1 MYELFVEPLS
11 YRFMQYAMVTL
22 IAASI
27 ICASV
32 GVHLVVRRMSFFSV
46 GVSHAV
52 LPGVVVAFA
61 AGINVVIG
69 SLLAALAATFGI
81 SWLTRKRVLN
91 EDAAIG
97 AIYTGMFALGIV
109 MLATLA
115 TFQDMFALIFGDIL
129 AVNRG
134 ELQLLLGLAVLVVI
148 LLLTFNRELE
158 LTALDPAYAS
168 SIGLS
173 PDLARTGLLVLVAF
187 AVVAGITAVGIVL
200 TASLLIS
207 SASAASML
215 SANIWHRYFI
225 SVSIAIVAGI
235 LALYVSYHADLPSGG
250 SIVIFQALAVGLA
263 WCLRWFRN
271 RMGSHTEPV
280 DAEPAS

>member
-1 MYELFVEPLS
+1 
-11 YRFMQYAMVTL
+11 MQYAMVTL
-22 IAASI
+22 IAASV

-129 AVNRG
+129 AVNKS
-134 ELQLLLGLAVLVVI
+134 ELMLLLGLAVLVV
-148 LLLTFNRELE
+148 LLLLAFNRELE
-158 LTALDPAYAS
+158 LTGLDPAYAS

-173 PDLARTGLLVLVAF
+173 PDLARMGLLVLVAV

-215 SANIWHRYFI
+215 SASIWKRYAI
-225 SVSIAIVAGI
+225 SVSIAVVAGI

-250 SIVIFQALAVGLA
+250 LIVIFQALAVGLA

-280 DAEPAS
+280 DVEQAS

>member
-1 MYELFVEPLS
+1 
-11 YRFMQYAMVTL
+11 
-22 IAASI
+22 
-27 ICASV
+27 
-32 GVHLVVRRMSFFSV
+32 
-46 GVSHAV
+46 
-52 LPGVVVAFA
+52 
-61 AGINVVIG
+61 
-69 SLLAALAATFGI
+69 
-81 SWLTRKRVLN
+81 
-91 EDAAIG
+91 
-97 AIYTGMFALGIV
+97 

-200 TASLLIS
+200 TASLPNFFGIS
-207 SASAASML
+207 RIDAFGQYLAPLLYFGINRDCGRDSGAVCVISRRSALGRVDCHFSGASGRPSL
-215 SANIWHRYFI
+215 VPTLVPESDGKSHRTRRCRTGELK
-225 SVSIAIVAGI
+225 A
-235 LALYVSYHADLPSGG
+235 
-250 SIVIFQALAVGLA
+250 
-263 WCLRWFRN
+263 
-271 RMGSHTEPV
+271 
-280 DAEPAS
+280 